1 MNRENIITGDKIA
14 FKGGRRV
21 SSVSGLVLKANRVN
35 LTIETEY
42 MGQPMTLKVSR
53 YDLDGEGRI
62 LRNGIVYEVPA

>member
-1 MNRENIITGDKIA
+1 MKREDIIAGDKIA
-14 FKGGRRV
+14 FNGGRRV

-53 YDLDGEGRI
+53 YNLDGEGRI
-62 LRNGIVYEVPA
+62 LRDGVVHVVPA